1 MCFLG
6 LINDWLYV
14 CQSVTAGH
22 QESPV
27 GLLRLREVKDVQRE
41 REGREGE
48 REGGRGGCNNPLS
61 LNCTSHWVK
70 TITLV
75 CGVYR
80 VAAP

>member
-41 REGREGE
+41 RERGGVRKGERGREGE
-48 REGGRGGCNNPLS
+48 G
-61 LNCTSHWVK
+61 VV
-70 TITLV
+70 IT
-75 CGVYR
+75 R
-80 VAAP
+80 FP